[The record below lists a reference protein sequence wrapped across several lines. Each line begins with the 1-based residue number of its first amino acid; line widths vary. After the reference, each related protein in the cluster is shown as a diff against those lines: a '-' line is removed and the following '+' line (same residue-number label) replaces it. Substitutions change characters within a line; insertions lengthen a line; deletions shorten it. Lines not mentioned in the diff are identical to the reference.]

1 VVQILKI
8 DLTVTLRGLA
18 TRLVYKFCM
27 RLSFTLILFLAS
39 LASAQTPQQLALDRD
54 ASTLLEQDFIAFNPH
69 YTEEHESRVTRTIA
83 LAKRMYGQEANG
95 GKNACGHQVL
105 FELGSLLISSADFK
119 VIDARLHDLEANI
132 GHSSSDKQDA
142 DGMWG
147 ACYQEW
153 YLKLYAT
160 YDHLEASAGDD
171 PAPHPLP
178 AFLARLS
185 TPDKLTAYLDA
196 LSVSDV
202 RRTGVD
208 REREFNETVATLLQ
222 MIVRRKPENYTVD
235 PALRDALLDRVL
247 HRYRNAETGYFG
259 ERYRRDGREDFPDD
273 LSMTFHIIS
282 YLKGKLP
289 EMPRVIDTTLAIK
302 DFSYPAG
309 WLWKGQYW
317 NHNNMDVVALFH
329 YGWAEASATQKKAM
343 AAEIDRML
351 TWCLHDSLQ
360 LDGSFKVHVADGS
373 IEDAEYYG
381 TSFLARIGYFDPAQR
396 FWTDREFP
404 DAAEVKKRILGFVSG
419 HKGSGPTGDDYHST
433 LELLGGR

>member
-1 VVQILKI
+1 MVQILKI
-8 DLTVTLRGLA
+8 DLTVTLCA
-18 TRLVYKFCM
+18 AIRLVYKFCM

-69 YTEEHESRVTRTIA
+69 YTEEHESRVTRTMA

-202 RRTGVD
+202 RPPAGGPRQAANWPELTESEFAVVSLVARGAAN
-208 REREFNETVATLLQ
+208 REVAERLFLS
-222 MIVRRKPENYTVD
+222 PYTVSSH
-235 PALRDALLDRVL
+235 LRHVFTKLGIRS
-247 HRYRNAETGYFG
+247 RAE
-259 ERYRRDGREDFPDD
+259 
-273 LSMTFHIIS
+273 LAHIATAR
-282 YLKGKLP
+282 GLP
-289 EMPRVIDTTLAIK
+289 P
-302 DFSYPAG
+302 S
-309 WLWKGQYW
+309 
-317 NHNNMDVVALFH
+317 
-329 YGWAEASATQKKAM
+329 
-343 AAEIDRML
+343 
-351 TWCLHDSLQ
+351 
-360 LDGSFKVHVADGS
+360 
-373 IEDAEYYG
+373 
-381 TSFLARIGYFDPAQR
+381 
-396 FWTDREFP
+396 TD
-404 DAAEVKKRILGFVSG
+404 
-419 HKGSGPTGDDYHST
+419 
-433 LELLGGR
+433 